1 MPPPPRPLPI
11 PYTTKLYLK
20 VHAKTVCEKAIE
32 DAAKEINDIKQKT
45 SNEVVDCTVSCDG
58 SWQRRG
64 VLVPKFV
71 ATVSMDTGKV
81 LDIEPLS
88 KMCHTSKD
96 IGNSSF
102 KDRSSANMQV

>member
-71 ATVSMDTGKV
+71 ATVSMDQFGHRAAQQNVSHIQRHWKQQ
-81 LDIEPLS
+81 L
-88 KMCHTSKD
+88 
-96 IGNSSF
+96 
-102 KDRSSANMQV
+102 